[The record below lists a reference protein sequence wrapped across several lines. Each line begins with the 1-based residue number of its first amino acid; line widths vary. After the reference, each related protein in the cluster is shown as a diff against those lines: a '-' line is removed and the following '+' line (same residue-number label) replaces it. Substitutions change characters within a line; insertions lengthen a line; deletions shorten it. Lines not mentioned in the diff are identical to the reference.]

1 MFDGQQLGEDV
12 VSIVRSFM
20 EREVAPLRAENAEL
34 KARVKALEDRP
45 APEVIIPELPEMPE
59 LPDFE
64 AMIGEAVSK
73 AVDALPRAKDG
84 DNGVGLA
91 GALIDRDGSLILTLT
106 NGETRDLG
114 KVVGKDGEN
123 GEPGLGFDDMD
134 VAVLDVDRTIEF
146 AFRRGDEVKAF
157 TLKWPTPI
165 DRGVWNEK
173 TEYARGDAV
182 TWGGSLWIA
191 QKDTPTG
198 KPDAPESG
206 WRLSVKKG
214 RDGKDAKNG

>member
-20 EREVAPLRAENAEL
+20 EREIAPLRAENAEL
-34 KARVKALEDRP
+34 KERLKALEDRP
-45 APEVIIPELPEMPE
+45 VPEVIIPELPE

-123 GEPGLGFDDMD
+123 GEPGLGFDDLD
-134 VAVLDVDRTIEF
+134 VTVLDDDRTIELS
-146 AFRRGDEVKAF
+146 FRRGDEEKCF
-157 TLKWPTPI
+157 TFKWPTVI
-165 DRGVWNEK
+165 YREVFKEGTQYE
-173 TEYARGDAV
+173 RGDMV
-182 TWGGSLWIA
+182 TWAGSLWHCDKA
-191 QKDTPTG
+191 TTA
-198 KPDAPESG
+198 KPGTEDWTLAA
-206 WRLSVKKG
+206 KKG
-214 RDGKDAKNG
+214 RDGKDAKPNG

>member
-20 EREVAPLRAENAEL
+20 EREIAPLRAENAEL
-34 KARVKALEDRP
+34 KERLKALEDRP
-45 APEVIIPELPEMPE
+45 VPEVIIPELPE

-91 GALIDRDGSLILTLT
+91 GALIDRDGNLVLTLT

-123 GEPGLGFDDMD
+123 GEPGLGFDDLD
-134 VAVLDVDRTIEF
+134 VTVLDDDRTIEF
-146 AFRRGDEVKAF
+146 AFRRGDEEKAF

-198 KPDAPESG
+198 KPDVPESG